1 MKGGR
6 GAGEEEGRGSGQGLG
21 LHQCPSCLMD
31 LGTTSTLFLHLQT
44 GGGRCLQAM
53 GLTIEAFRKEFRKK
67 QSNTITKQK
76 VRHGWGKPGCVYV
89 HFGSN
94 WSIDKKSS

>member
-1 MKGGR
+1 
-6 GAGEEEGRGSGQGLG
+6 
-21 LHQCPSCLMD
+21 MD

-76 VRHGWGKPGCVYV
+76 VW
-89 HFGSN
+89 FGN
-94 WSIDKKSS
+94 LYFCLLRPALII